1 MSVVGF
7 PTQGEVLQFAFDAF
21 GVLPRKHERDESFDE
36 TRKKSTQTALT
47 RLAAEVGQLDPNL
60 GKLLIT
66 FSYLLAGVLPPRAFF
81 AFGDVFFDL
90 FDTYRHVLKTEGT
103 YVPKAETVEH
113 LMLTAV
119 ATRLP
124 VSIAK
129 HLQRYD
135 VTADGLLV
143 PNDSFWYLPLH
154 DGQKW
159 RWPLERVMRWAY
171 ELAGTSIQRFHCPDD
186 SDLELLNKNLD
197 SAKKWLAEQNP
208 PSWTSLQKNFDD
220 SFKALETSR
229 AKQGLPVLTER
240 EMSSVRTA
248 LFLARAATHISTLVQ
263 KQFGDETLR
272 KFCERIRLAGAPL
285 AQDTKDIRTYVEQ
298 LIAREK
304 IPEQGWPAVWFD
316 VVSDYWDQLA
326 DRQIAIVRALHDGQ
340 INSQE
345 AVAAGRE
352 FGHFAGFQF
361 EHFEFFSPERTFP
374 DGFVELLMA
383 GLDLQKSQD
392 LDLAKIE
399 AHRIQLEARGLT
411 TTLPWLT
418 PWLLGTY
425 HYRRGNYEEAY
436 PFIKEG
442 FDMAKYCAGAHQ
454 YLLVNKYIELS
465 AKNDKWKDFT
475 RGVHWAGYPGIEVR
489 WLRKEEPT
497 RRKLEFLYEIMK
509 RARYGD

>member
-21 GVLPRKHERDESFDE
+21 GVLPRKHERDESFDD
-36 TRKKSTQTALT
+36 TRKKSTQTALR
-47 RLAAEVGQLDPNL
+47 RLATEVGQLDPSL

-66 FSYLLAGVLPPRAFF
+66 FSYLVAGILSPRAFF

-90 FDTYRHVLKTEGT
+90 FDIYRHGVKTDGT
-103 YVPKAETVEH
+103 YLPKAETVEH
-113 LMLTAV
+113 LMLTTV

-124 VSIAK
+124 VSLAK

-135 VTADGLLV
+135 VTADDLLV

-186 SDLELLNKNLD
+186 SDLERLNKNLD
-197 SAKKWLAEQNP
+197 SAKKWLAGQNL

-220 SFKALETSR
+220 SFKALETSQ
-229 AKQGLPVLTER
+229 AKQGLPALTER

-272 KFCERIRLAGAPL
+272 EFCERIRLAGSPL
-285 AQDTKDIRTYVEQ
+285 AQDTKDIRAYVQ
-298 LIAREK
+298 KLIAREEV
-304 IPEQGWPAVWFD
+304 PEQDWPAVWFN
-316 VVSDYWDQLA
+316 VVSNYWDQLA
-326 DRQIAIVRALHDGQ
+326 DRQISIVRALDGGR
-340 INSQE
+340 ITMQE
-345 AVAAGRE
+345 AIAAGRE
-352 FGHFAGFQF
+352 FGNFAGFQF
-361 EHFEFFSPERTFP
+361 EHLEFFSSQQAFP
-374 DGFVELLMA
+374 DGFVELLMT

-392 LDLAKIE
+392 LDLSKVE

-411 TTLPWLT
+411 T
-418 PWLLGTY
+418 
-425 HYRRGNYEEAY
+425 
-436 PFIKEG
+436 
-442 FDMAKYCAGAHQ
+442 
-454 YLLVNKYIELS
+454 
-465 AKNDKWKDFT
+465 
-475 RGVHWAGYPGIEVR
+475 
-489 WLRKEEPT
+489 
-497 RRKLEFLYEIMK
+497 
-509 RARYGD
+509 RACLNFCVQGR